1 MKDFGGS
8 IMGEQS
14 SIFDEYTILIETLT
28 IAIPQNVNIK
38 GIPIED
44 N

>member
-14 SIFDEYTILIETLT
+14 SIFDHTTIGQT
-28 IAIPQNVNIK
+28 QV
-38 GIPIED
+38 D
-44 N
+44 VVDFHR